1 MLGARWGVRT
11 AAAPWLVARILVL
24 AALGVARELVSDGR
38 LSSQSAARV
47 HQGLLGWDAGW
58 YQSIAAH
65 GYGAE
70 SSGSL
75 RFFPLVPLLARG
87 LAEIPGISVGA
98 GLLVVSNLSALAA
111 AAALACLVRRET
123 GDARVARRAAWLLC
137 LAPPAF
143 TFVMGYA
150 EATIVLLSVLSIF
163 AMRRR
168 NWWVAA
174 GCALLAG
181 LARPIGALLV
191 VPAAIECARTW
202 RPVNTSHAERRSK
215 RIAAIATVVAGPL
228 GCGAFLA
235 WADWRYG
242 DAFAPLRIQE
252 QTGHRG
258 AVADPFRTLTH
269 DASLLV
275 HGHHLGTALH
285 LPWVVLALGL
295 LVVTA
300 RKWPASFSAFAFCIL
315 AVALT
320 ASNLDSF
327 ERYALSAFPLVLG
340 GASLMRTGRYETVVF
355 VVAAGG
361 LICYSLLAFTGVV
374 PDPAPAERAC
384 PSPRVD
390 RSGAF

>member
-11 AAAPWLVARILVL
+11 AAAPWLVARVLVL
-24 AALGVARELVSDGR
+24 GALVVARELASDGR
-38 LSSQSAARV
+38 LSAQSASRV

-75 RFFPLVPLLARG
+75 RFFPLVPILARG

-98 GLLVVSNLSALAA
+98 GLLVVANLSALGA
-111 AAALACLVRRET
+111 AAALACLVRHET
-123 GDARVARRAAWLLC
+123 GDARLARRAAWLLC

-150 EATIVLLSVLSIF
+150 EATFVLLSVGAIF

-168 NWWVAA
+168 HWWSAA
-174 GCALLAG
+174 GLAVLAG
-181 LARPIGALLV
+181 LARPLGALLV

-202 RPVNTSHAERRSK
+202 RSAHMTYSEVHSK
-215 RIAAIATVVAGPL
+215 QTAAITAVVAGPV
-228 GCGAFLA
+228 GCAAFLA
-235 WADWRYG
+235 WAAWRYH

-252 QTGHRG
+252 QAGHRG
-258 AVADPFRTLTH
+258 AVADPFRTLAH

-285 LPWVVLALGL
+285 LPWVLLAVAL
-295 LVVTA
+295 LVVCAT
-300 RKWPASFSAFAFCIL
+300 KWPASYTAFALCIV

-340 GASLMRTGRYETVVF
+340 GASLMRTGRYETTVF
-355 VVAAGG
+355 VLAAGG
-361 LICYSLLAFTGVV
+361 LACYSLLAFTGVYV
-374 PDPAPAERAC
+374 P
-384 PSPRVD
+384 
-390 RSGAF
+390 